1 MTTLI
6 RTYYSLNIPIHSGDV
21 FCQKFVGYFNSVA
34 QAEAKAVE
42 LGVEVFQI
50 DEEEDHK
57 GDGEYTV
64 IG

>member
-6 RTYYSLNIPIHSGDV
+6 RTYYSLNVPAYSGDAY
-21 FCQKFVGYFNSVA
+21 CQKFVGYFNSVVE
-34 QAEAKAVE
+34 AEAKAVE
-42 LGVEVFQI
+42 LGVEVFLI